1 MHVIAAKNNTINVI
15 AAIIADAYSAGTG
28 EWQALIASFAS

>member
-15 AAIIADAYSAGTG
+15 AAIIADAYSAG
-28 EWQALIASFAS
+28 QASGRRWLVPLN